1 MMMKRKFL
9 FLLLTAIWPLMA
21 CAQHFS
27 PERTGGVYYAYPD
40 GEKKGIDMPEG
51 YVPFYISH
59 YGRHGS
65 RWLPSEKRYEWVAAQ
80 LAVGKRSAMPLCSA
94 KNLTRLGK
102 SVKRRLKRICRNAR
116 GNAGQLTPL
125 GAEQHR
131 GIARRMVQNY
141 PSVFQGKDT
150 RILARSSTSPR
161 CRASMFAFC
170 DALSALLHPSSFL
183 LSVETNPEDMA
194 WLNYESPEQ
203 KALTDA
209 TNRQPDIT
217 TDRFISSLFKDSS
230 KVNEPMK
237 LLSELHTIASDMQD
251 IPLDISLWD
260 IFTPEEMMA
269 VHDANNERMIICNG
283 DTTVND
289 GIPARSSIPLWQHIE
304 ADADSMI
311 ANGGHGAHLRFGH
324 DTALYRLLTLLGIQL
339 PGKDME
345 DIIPMA
351 ANLQM
356 VFLRGEGKEERGEG
370 NDSVLVA
377 FLLNEHPCHLQ
388 TSLSLL
394 YPWADV
400 KRMMHERISQLEG
413 D

>member
-1 MMMKRKFL
+1 MMMKRSSL
-9 FLLLTAIWPLMA
+9 LLLLTAIWPLLVF
-21 CAQHFS
+21 AQHFS
-27 PERTGGVYYAYPD
+27 PERTGGVYYAYPV
-40 GEKKGIDMPEG
+40 EESKRIDIPAG
-51 YVPFYISH
+51 YKPFYISH

-65 RWLPSEKRYEWVAAQ
+65 RWLPSEERYEWVAAEF
-80 LAVGKRSAMPLCSA
+80 ADS
-94 KNLTRLGK
+94 KNLTPMGK
-102 SVKRRLKRICRNAR
+102 SVKRRLKKICRNAR
-116 GNAGQLTPL
+116 GHAGQLTPL

-131 GIARRMVQNY
+131 GIARRMVENY
-141 PSVFQGKDT
+141 PEVFQGNDT

-161 CRASMFAFC
+161 CRASMLAFC
-170 DALSALLHPSSFL
+170 HALPSPFSM
-183 LSVETNPEDMA
+183 ETNPEDMA
-194 WLNYESPEQ
+194 WINYESPEL
-203 KALTDA
+203 KALTA
-209 TNRQPDIT
+209 RIFRQPNLT

-260 IFTPEEMMA
+260 IFTPEEMLA
-269 VHDANNERMIICNG
+269 IHDANNERMTICNG
-283 DTTVND
+283 DTLLND
-289 GIPARSSIPLWQHIE
+289 GIPARSSIPLWQHME

-311 ANGGHGAHLRFGH
+311 TSGIHGASLRFGH

-356 VFLRGEGKEERGEG
+356 VFLRGEGKEGRGEG

-377 FLLNEHPCHLQ
+377 FLINEHPCHLQ
-388 TSLSLL
+388 TSLSFL

-400 KRMMHERISQLEG
+400 KRMMHERISQLLR
-413 D
+413 